1 MRYERSRMLFGDDFA
16 KLQNAKI
23 ILLGVGGVGSFCLD
37 CLIRSGINDIT
48 IVDFDTYDETNM
60 NRQLWSEHHVGES
73 KVHALKTH
81 YPQIEIIERRIDEA
95 WVETFDFDAYD
106 LVLDAIDD
114 TKAKLA
120 LAQQCYKKLISATG
134 SAKRI
139 DPSKIEVG
147 TIWTTHGDRFAAKL
161 RYELKKRRFSK
172 KYPVIFSS
180 EPPRVKVKGSFMG
193 VTGAFG
199 LTMCSLAI
207 QKMLEKEVLEAK
219 SMEGDALPKAD

>member
-1 MRYERSRMLFGDDFA
+1 MRYERSRMLLGDDFE
-16 KLQNAKI
+16 KLQKAKI
-23 ILLGVGGVGSFCLD
+23 LLLGVGGVGSFCLD
-37 CLIRSGINDIT
+37 CLIRSGVNDIT
-48 IVDFDTYDETNM
+48 IVDFDTYDETNQ

-73 KVHALKTH
+73 KVLALKTH
-81 YPQIEIIERRIDEA
+81 YPQIDIIEAKIDEA
-95 WVETFDFDAYD
+95 WVAAFDFEPFD

-120 LAQQCYKKLISATG
+120 LAQKCYRKLISATG
-134 SAKRI
+134 SAKRL
-139 DPSKIEVG
+139 DPTKIEVG

-161 RYELKKRRFSK
+161 RYELKKRKFNR

-193 VTGAFG
+193 VTASFG

-207 QKMLEKEVLEAK
+207 RRIIGAK
-219 SMEGDALPKAD
+219 

>member
-1 MRYERSRMLFGDDFA
+1 MRYERSRMLLGEDFDKLQGA
-16 KLQNAKI
+16 KLL
-23 ILLGVGGVGSFCLD
+23 LLGVGGGGSFCLD
-37 CLIRSGINDIT
+37 CLIRSGVNDIT
-48 IVDFDTYDETNM
+48 IVDFDTYDESNQ

-73 KVHALKTH
+73 KVKALQTH
-81 YPQIEIIERRIDEA
+81 YPQITVIETRIDEA
-95 WVETFDFDAYD
+95 WVEAYDFEPYD

-120 LAQQCYKKLISATG
+120 LAQKCYAKLISATG
-134 SAKRI
+134 SAKRL

-147 TIWTTHGDRFAAKL
+147 TIWTAHGDRFASKL

-193 VTGAFG
+193 VTAAFG
-199 LTMCSLAI
+199 LTMCSLAVRRLI
-207 QKMLEKEVLEAK
+207 GSK
-219 SMEGDALPKAD
+219 